1 MSELGQILGEFCK
14 SRFNNYTQTGKKMQM
29 LLFSQL
35 ITPSFFAS
43 IVEIVVQLDVNVI
56 QLLPKN
62 IVHTKKKKKILCM
75 RRYDYKLP
83 VKMTDTSSGQRK
95 VPNFN
100 VASYLDFCCVSDHQ
114 SY

>member
-43 IVEIVVQLDVNVI
+43 IVEIVQLDV
-56 QLLPKN
+56 QR
-62 IVHTKKKKKILCM
+62 HTTATEKYCTYKKKKKNSLYEKIRL
-75 RRYDYKLP
+75 
-83 VKMTDTSSGQRK
+83 
-95 VPNFN
+95 
-100 VASYLDFCCVSDHQ
+100 
-114 SY
+114 